1 MYTLILTA
9 IHFAAS
15 ADISPTF
22 TVASPADER
31 RSGQIVRLN
40 PDSSVVLTEGLQ
52 TTTIKDVFSLRRI
65 DRPLPPP
72 PTGPHLITTTGDRIA
87 GVLIGGDAQSLRYL
101 PSGLKLKTED
111 AWKVPL
117 SSAAVVWLSATPADT
132 PTDPV
137 RYDWLAG
144 NRNRD
149 VFRFRNG
156 DIDLGTLTGLDPD
169 AIEPQ
174 FAFRPTQGA
183 ARTLR
188 GNELEAVGFNPALAR
203 TRKPKGPYAHVILM
217 NSSRLDLITPTIAA
231 DVLNGETLFGL
242 KVRIPI
248 SDILSLDVFQGKA
261 TYLSDL
267 KPKKVEQTG
276 FLSVTWPWVADRNV
290 QGSAS
295 LRVETLAG
303 KSTFDK
309 GLGTHPR
316 SLLNYDLGGK
326 FNRFEAIIGLD
337 PEAHVR
343 SQAALRVLV
352 DGKEQD
358 IPGLATLKA
367 GNALPIRVS
376 IQGAK
381 ELILV
386 TDFGSAGGVG
396 ADVNWCEARVVE

>member
-1 MYTLILTA
+1 MYTLIFTA

-22 TVASPADER
+22 TVVSPADER

-40 PDSSVVLTEGLQ
+40 PDFSVVLTEGLRS
-52 TTTIKDVFSLRRI
+52 TTIKDVFSLRRI
-65 DRPLPPP
+65 DRPLPSL

-169 AIEPQ
+169 ALEPL
-174 FAFRPTQGA
+174 FAFRPAQGA

-188 GNELEAVGFNPALAR
+188 GDELVAVGFNPALAR

-217 NSSRLDLITPTIAA
+217 NSSRLDLLTPTISA
-231 DVLNGETLFGL
+231 DVLTGETLFGL

-248 SDILSLDVFQGKA
+248 SDVLSLDVFQGKA
-261 TYLSDL
+261 MCLSDL

-276 FLSVTWPWVADRNV
+276 FLSVTWPWAADRNV
-290 QGSAS
+290 QGAS
-295 LRVETLAG
+295 LRVETPAG

-316 SLLNYDLGGK
+316 SVLNYDLGGK
-326 FNRFEAIIGLD
+326 YSRFEAIVGLD
-337 PEAHVR
+337 AEGSVR

-367 GNALPIRVS
+367 GKAIPIRVNVR
-376 IQGAK
+376 GAK
-381 ELILV
+381 ELSLV